1 METSLS
7 NISAYPV
14 STAKKAC
21 HKTIMVAIKSLI
33 ALLGATAVSAL
44 PTGEKLEARDTVVT
58 ASGTGTAGGYYY
70 SNYVETGSDTFT
82 IGTGKYSLSWSSS
95 NTDVVSGI
103 GWSTGSAR

>member
-1 METSLS
+1 
-7 NISAYPV
+7 
-14 STAKKAC
+14 
-21 HKTIMVAIKSLI
+21 MVAIKSLI
-33 ALLGATAVSAL
+33 ALLGVSAVSAL
-44 PTGEKLEARDTVVT
+44 PTGKQLEARDTVVT

-70 SNYVETGSDTFT
+70 SNYVESGTDTFT